1 MHPSPVGDLY
11 VKKLTSVCAATFPAP
26 HLLSEA
32 YLEAMRLKGAEEGPS
47 QKQKTGEYE
56 RRSHYRPEFEA
67 FSKEWCLGHLR
78 KDYFTRASF
87 KPKSERILRAQGS
100 PSPLLPLIH
109 VFVADVW

>member
-1 MHPSPVGDLY
+1 M
-11 VKKLTSVCAATFPAP
+11 CAAAFPAP

-32 YLEAMRLKGAEEGPS
+32 YLEAMRLKGAEEGLS
-47 QKQKTGEYE
+47 QKPKTGEYE

-87 KPKSERILRAQGS
+87 KTKSEHIFRARGS
-100 PSPLLPLIH
+100 PSSLLPLIH
-109 VFVADVW
+109 AYVAGVW